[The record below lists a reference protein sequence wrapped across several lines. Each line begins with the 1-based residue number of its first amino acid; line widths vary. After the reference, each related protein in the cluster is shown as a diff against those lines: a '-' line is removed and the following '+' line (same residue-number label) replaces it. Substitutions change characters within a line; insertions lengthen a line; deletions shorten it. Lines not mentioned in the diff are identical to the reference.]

1 MNKDGGNEYD
11 HIEHWL
17 IAPRPTVLVIVLLY
31 VAGKIVRSNLS
42 PLTEKTMNWLNDLLD
57 WFRRKGI
64 TKGTLLWFF
73 TKYIFS
79 KLLMVPYLSQKQRKS
94 IVTTG
99 DPIRFGTIYLSLE
112 QISKN
117 QIPGSLAECGVYKGR
132 LSKFLLENLPHRRLY
147 LFDTFQGFDSRDSTS
162 VTDNRF
168 KNTSEEAV
176 LNYIG
181 ETKNVVI
188 RKGYF
193 PETTIG
199 MEKER
204 FAFVM
209 IDFDKYDPTYAA
221 LEFFYPRMNKDG
233 FIFVHDYSSSE
244 SDWTCS
250 RALNTFLADKPE
262 KPILLPD
269 AWGTALFRKG

>member
-1 MNKDGGNEYD
+1 MGIEYD
-11 HIEHWL
+11 YDEDRF
-17 IAPRPTVLVIVLLY
+17 IAPRTIVFVIALLY
-31 VAGKIVRSNLS
+31 VAGKIARSNLS
-42 PLTEKTMNWLNDLLD
+42 QSAEKIMNRFNDLLD

-64 TKGTLLWFF
+64 TKGNLLWFF

-132 LSKFLLENLPHRRLY
+132 LSKFLHENLPDRRLY
-147 LFDTFQGFDSRDSTS
+147 LFDTFQGFDSRDSN
-162 VTDNRF
+162 VGKDNRF
-168 KNTSEEAV
+168 KNTSEESV
-176 LNYIG
+176 LNNIG
-181 ETKNVVI
+181 DSKNVVI

-193 PETTIG
+193 PDTATG
-199 MEKER
+199 LEKER

-244 SDWTCS
+244 SDWACS

-262 KPILLPD
+262 KLILLPD